1 MKIRITCNAEVGV
14 NATGY
19 TACAHQSPD
28 GGSWEP
34 VLDSTRRPIELA
46 HSSEEGARERVAGS
60 PPTCRIQAWRVRIGR
75 LRPSRAQRA
84 GNGRGS
90 EHARQDHQ
98 QWARERDRGT

>member
-46 HSSEEGARERVAGS
+46 HSSEEGARERVQEALQLAGFK
-60 PPTCRIQAWRVRIGR
+60 PGEYELV
-75 LRPSRAQRA
+75 
-84 GNGRGS
+84 
-90 EHARQDHQ
+90 D
-98 QWARERDRGT
+98 